1 MYNQK
6 YMEIRNVFIE
16 TYGCSANLN
25 NTEIIKGL
33 IKQAGLELVN
43 NEEIADIIIINSCIV
58 KSPTENK
65 IKARLINLEKLN
77 KPIILTGCMPDV
89 RKPEG
94 KNLYLLSNHQIK
106 NISKLIKKIID
117 SNYNEKEFLITKP
130 EIKLNLAKSNEIK
143 KIGITQILEGCLGEC
158 SYCITRFAKGKLFSY
173 PEEEIIKNIETD
185 LKQGCKEIW
194 ITSQDNASYN
204 LDNKKHDL
212 PKLLNKILALNYNFR
227 LRLGMMNPNNILP
240 ILDELIEIYKNE
252 KMYQYLHIPVQSASN
267 KILKDMNRYYKVED
281 FLKIIKKFKK
291 EIPSITIATDIIVA
305 YPEESEKD
313 FQETFSLIEEIQ
325 PEQLN
330 VSKFWPIKG
339 TKAALLPQISAEVSK
354 DRAEELMNLFNR
366 IIKEKNEKL
375 IDSVQSC
382 LVYDSFNNN
391 YLARTKSYKLVL
403 VKSIKNILGKLV
415 KVRIVK
421 QERNHL
427 VGELE

>member
-1 MYNQK
+1 
-6 YMEIRNVFIE
+6 
-16 TYGCSANLN
+16 
-25 NTEIIKGL
+25 
-33 IKQAGLELVN
+33 
-43 NEEIADIIIINSCIV
+43 
-58 KSPTENK
+58 
-65 IKARLINLEKLN
+65 
-77 KPIILTGCMPDV
+77 
-89 RKPEG
+89 
-94 KNLYLLSNHQIK
+94 
-106 NISKLIKKIID
+106 
-117 SNYNEKEFLITKP
+117 
-130 EIKLNLAKSNEIK
+130 
-143 KIGITQILEGCLGEC
+143 
-158 SYCITRFAKGKLFSY
+158 
-173 PEEEIIKNIETD
+173 
-185 LKQGCKEIW
+185 
-194 ITSQDNASYN
+194 
-204 LDNKKHDL
+204 
-212 PKLLNKILALNYNFR
+212 
-227 LRLGMMNPNNILP
+227 
-240 ILDELIEIYKNE
+240 
-252 KMYQYLHIPVQSASN
+252 MYQYLHIPVQSASN